1 MMVGSVTRLISK
13 ATPAIQRLFGIG
25 QKLQGPAMAPTRMLP
40 GVGMSGKTVAD
51 VVGNTSRMAGD
62 NLKEL
67 AAFYGPDAL
76 MAGIGAVMAPGD
88 LVDKGLYFATDFGGS
103 ALGGKAA
110 RGLTKKFMPNS
121 GQTMALLADMGGSQ
135 AGYLVG
141 AGLGDQLARV
151 KGGGTTPYEKLMNE
165 DRRAL
170 QQQILAQH
178 GLGGY
183 SPVDF
188 FLQQNGLA

>member
-1 MMVGSVTRLISK
+1 MMFGSATRLISK
-13 ATPAIQRLFGIG
+13 ATPAIQRLFGFG
-25 QKLQGPAMAPTRMLP
+25 QKLQGPAMPTARMLP

-76 MAGIGAVMAPGD
+76 YAGLGAVMAPGD
-88 LVDKGLYFATDFGGS
+88 LGDKALYFATDFGGQ
-103 ALGGKAA
+103 AIGGKTA
-110 RGLTKKFMPNS
+110 RALTRKFLPKS
-121 GQTMALLADMGGSQ
+121 GQMAALLADMGGSH

-141 AGLGDQLARV
+141 AGIGDQLARV
-151 KGGGTTPYEKLMNE
+151 KGGGTTPYEKLME
-165 DRRAL
+165 QERRAL
-170 QQQILAQH
+170 EQQILAQH
-178 GLGGY
+178 GLAGY
-183 SPVDF
+183 SPVDL